1 MAIRK
6 DNEMI
11 CDVSLDILRL
21 ARDELTVA
29 LKYLSMAFQRLTL
42 ICNSDI
48 DGIATDCD
56 AFYFDPDWI
65 IRSYRKDPGNLKR
78 AYLHT
83 VLHCLLGHPFRAFG
97 KEEGLWN
104 FCADLE
110 VECILAELPFP
121 GETGP
126 EAGRRASMLSGLAQ
140 EMPVV
145 TAEFLYARY
154 RDAQVAAS
162 DLAGPVAWFYKDDHH
177 LWRNVAEEDQ
187 SDLSSSG
194 EGSRHIGLQEEWSRI
209 LRMEIEK
216 TRGSQETLPGALI
229 QQMPEC
235 KQHQKNRYDTFLKRF
250 AVIDEELRED
260 PDAYDFGLYSYG
272 LSLYGNMPLVEPL
285 EYRETEKI
293 RDFVIALDTSGSC
306 KGEPIRAFLTRTY
319 DIIRSTESISQKTR
333 LYLIQADDRIRSC
346 RIIMGDRDMEDY
358 LANEKLMGFGD
369 TDFRPVFRWVEDQL
383 RLGVL
388 RNLRGLLYFTDGF
401 GTYPDWAPP
410 CEAVFAFIKGNNN
423 ATEAPTWATK
433 VEFE

>member
-21 ARDELTVA
+21 TRDALTVA

-42 ICNSDI
+42 ICSPGT
-48 DGIATDCD
+48 DGMATDCD
-56 AFYFDPDWI
+56 AIYFDPDWI
-65 IRSYRKDPGNLKR
+65 IRSYREDPDILKR

-83 VLHCLLGHPFRAFG
+83 VLHCLLGHPFRAYG

-110 VECILAELPFP
+110 VENILAALPLP

-140 EMPVV
+140 EMPVL
-145 TAEFLYARY
+145 TAEFLYSRY

-162 DLAGPVAWFYKDDHH
+162 DLAGPTAWFYKDDHR
-177 LWRNVAEEDQ
+177 LWQTVADEDQ
-187 SDLSSSG
+187 SDVSSSG
-194 EGSRHIGLQEEWSRI
+194 EGSRQIGIQEEWSRI

-235 KQHQKNRYDTFLKRF
+235 KQRQENRYDAFLKRF

-272 LSLYGNMPLVEPL
+272 LSLYGIMPLVEPL

-319 DIIRSTESISQKTR
+319 DIIKSTERISQKTR

-346 RIIMGDRDMEDY
+346 RLIMGDQDMEDY